1 MDTKNNTSKDDF
13 NATSHKTDV
22 ICRSFKISRNDFFE
36 NFIKDVKILIKN
48 REECYEFQRIAFEFG
63 VKVHSDMKN
72 EKQEP
77 ILYNICDKYP
87 HYKGK
92 TFDKDMHNLVI
103 YDEGTR
109 LQQSAF
115 YELEKDKKEIKFCD
129 FISAYNS
136 IE

>member
-1 MDTKNNTSKDDF
+1 MENKQKSSDEAHSEPLQQCN
-13 NATSHKTDV
+13 V
-22 ICRSFKISRNDFFE
+22 ICRSSKTSRKDFFD
-36 NFIKDVKILIKN
+36 NFIKDVKILINN

-63 VKVHSDMKN
+63 VKVHSDMNSK
-72 EKQEP
+72 KQEP
-77 ILYNICDKYP
+77 ILYNICDEYP

-92 TFDKDMHNLVI
+92 IFAKDMHNLVI
-103 YDEGTR
+103 YDGGTR

-115 YELEKDKKEIKFCD
+115 YGLEKDKKEIKFCD

>member
-1 MDTKNNTSKDDF
+1 MENKQKSSNEGHSEPLQQC
-13 NATSHKTDV
+13 SV
-22 ICRSFKISRNDFFE
+22 ICRSSKTSRKYFFE
-36 NFIKDVKILIKN
+36 NFIKDVKILINN

-63 VKVHSDMKN
+63 VKVHSDMN
-72 EKQEP
+72 SEKQEP
-77 ILYNICDKYP
+77 ILYNICDEYP

-92 TFDKDMHNLVI
+92 TFAKDMHNLVI

-115 YELEKDKKEIKFCD
+115 YGLEKDKKEIKFCD
-129 FISAYNS
+129 FISTYNS

>member
-1 MDTKNNTSKDDF
+1 MENKD
-13 NATSHKTDV
+13 KTPNEVHSEPLQQCNV
-22 ICRSFKISRNDFFE
+22 ICRSSKTSRKYFFE
-36 NFIKDVKILIKN
+36 NFIKDVKILINN

-63 VKVHSDMKN
+63 VKVHSDMN
-72 EKQEP
+72 SEKQEP
-77 ILYNICDKYP
+77 ILYNICDEYP

-92 TFDKDMHNLVI
+92 AFAKDMHNLVI

-115 YELEKDKKEIKFCD
+115 YGLEKDKKEIKFCD